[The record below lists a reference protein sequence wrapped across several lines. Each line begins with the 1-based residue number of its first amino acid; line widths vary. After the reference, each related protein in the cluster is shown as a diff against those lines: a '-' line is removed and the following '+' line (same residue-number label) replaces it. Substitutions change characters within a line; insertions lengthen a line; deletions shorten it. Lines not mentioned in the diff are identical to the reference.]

1 MFRSTLIRVATTT
14 AIVLASTSPSLADAP
29 FSVYAGP
36 QFISQGTAQSLGG
49 DVQGD
54 VAVGYDFGPKT
65 VVPVRARFDIDD
77 SFGNTSKGR
86 VGFLGFGAS
95 ARLTTPIYAGL
106 GFSVYSVNVRANQGG
121 APGFDNTAAGFGT
134 SVFVGSKLFSV
145 PGLAVSVEGSYK
157 KVPTLDGID
166 PSAFGIGLRAS
177 L

>member
-1 MFRSTLIRVATTT
+1 MFHPILTR
-14 AIVLASTSPSLADAP
+14 AIAACSLVLAIATPACADGP
-29 FSVYAGP
+29 LSVYAGP
-36 QFISQGTAQSLGG
+36 QFISQGTAQSIGG

-54 VAVGYDFGPKT
+54 VALGYDFGPKT
-65 VVPVRARFDIDD
+65 IVPVRARFDVDD

-106 GFSVYSVNVRANQGG
+106 GFSLYSVNVRENQS
-121 APGFDNTAAGFGT
+121 FNNTATGFGT
-134 SVFVGSKLFSV
+134 NIYVGSKLFSV

-157 KVPTLDGID
+157 KVPTLDGVD